1 MVALPN
7 ILLFQ
12 VLMPIIAPVA
22 DLLFFFSIAWS
33 WHDPESLHKLFL
45 FYGLFLLVDV
55 AVSLMA
61 FAFEGEKFYKLVWL
75 IPQRFVYRQ
84 LMYVIL
90 FRSFRRAIKG
100 EVQGWGVLK
109 RTGNA
114 VLVNRQKA

>member
-1 MVALPN
+1 

-12 VLMPIIAPVA
+12 MLMTIFAPLA

-33 WHDPESLHKLFL
+33 WHDAESLQKLLL

-55 AVSLMA
+55 MVSIMA
-61 FAFEGEKFYKLVWL
+61 FSFEKEKFYKLVWL

-84 LMYVIL
+84 LMYVVL
-90 FRSFRRAIKG
+90 FRSIAKAIKG

-109 RTGNA
+109 RTGN
-114 VLVNRQKA
+114 VELVGKTIADK